1 MLASRNSAA
10 VKRWYCESSH
20 WRTAMISTS
29 AVEFFSKSNASV
41 FTFSKVKGDS
51 RYAKCGNGKGRGF
64 EFRDGDVVNF
74 PDEDQIFVKVVSTT
88 LNKESYDILQ
98 VGCEVNGKP
107 VWVPVWA
114 LRKCVAQDKESVTLQ
129 NMEFYQELLRA
140 ENDIERISMLA
151 GKTCQMVQFS
161 IKVEDSKTKK
171 EFTKKVWAPR
181 VISESKPSKG
191 SKSSKK
197 SSK

>member
-1 MLASRNSAA
+1 
-10 VKRWYCESSH
+10 
-20 WRTAMISTS
+20 MISTS
-29 AVEFFSKSNASV
+29 AVEFFKSNSSSFA
-41 FTFSKVKGDS
+41 FAAVKTND

-74 PDEDQIFVKVVSTT
+74 PDEDQLFVKVVSTT
-88 LNKESYDILQ
+88 LNKETYDLLQ
-98 VGCEVNGKP
+98 VGCEVGGNP

-114 LRKCVAQDKESVTLQ
+114 LRKYVAQDKEPVTLQ
-129 NMEFYQELLRA
+129 NMELYQELLRA